1 MKYLNRIV
9 SLFLCCTIL
18 FNSVKIVDAAVPSIN
33 TDDIQIYSVPVRS
46 NECSDLENVT
56 FYGYDEKYYLA
67 VQDIADLARFR
78 LEEQETELV
87 LTQGVR
93 KITIEKDTG
102 HMTDINS
109 IDQGEIDMLEYNG
122 KWLCE
127 GVPMLQYLGAECN
140 LKDDKFDILM
150 PSFTIW
156 ESIMTNFTNYYVDMV
171 ELAGG
176 EFSYRLQYF
185 LDVFVN
191 NILAPLLN
199 SGTGHGFLAMED
211 DYYEAAL
218 YEILDVEINGYD
230 NVQTAGAEEKK
241 KINDFISECL
251 EGGSLTYDAAY
262 EMIDYYG
269 KYYFDNMIS
278 ELNALRQSNYRT
290 GNSELISK
298 LSSEI
303 KDQTY
308 KKSIMKMDMTTSKI
322 TFDVGIVALDAAY
335 TSYELMKYDDDTKN
349 LFARTINEDIIK
361 YTEYEELE
369 WKDIADKITRVLE
382 DNMAIAEEAICDSI
396 SDYTSNTI
404 QEQGIEYA
412 ISQFTTKA
420 GLYAL
425 AVQFGGLISSAI
437 FHDEYEAF
445 EADMNAI
452 FLSVIQNDVLELAS
466 RMVTKMDDQAL
477 ADNKFLVNLKDV
489 FLLYYRTIIAFTEN
503 IIISTE
509 EFSMKEGK
517 KEVLE
522 YFEAVGNY
530 AAGYLYNMT
539 NCKIVPIVNYSELKD
554 DMMGDY
560 IEDLNTTGI
569 KTGIYNDSEYE
580 PEGAYCIIVTD
591 CSEEE
596 IVFAVDK
603 MEPGGNYEYVTNLI
617 HGRIVDGTVNFS
629 WTDSWFNEGTGV
641 LRIGENELYLQMEEN
656 VRSDYNYSTLAPDG
670 ERTFIYSRAFS
681 EDERTHY
688 YEKLDKSE
696 EELSDDKQERNES
709 LSEEELQQ
717 RVVEHYTAEL
727 PEGDGGNY
735 VIFDSET
742 RQEGDVYYFV
752 LRYQMSDKEAEEA
765 IQNGK
770 TPSANRLAGQVKVDT
785 DTGEVSMDGENW
797 HLW

>member
-9 SLFLCCTIL
+9 AVFLCWSIL

-67 VQDIADLARFR
+67 IQDIADLARFK
-78 LEEQETELV
+78 LEEQKTELV

-156 ESIMTNFTNYYVDMV
+156 ESIMTDFTNYYVDMV

-199 SGTGHGFLAMED
+199 SDTGHGFLAMED

-218 YEILDVEINGYD
+218 YEILDVEINEYD

-251 EGGSLTYDAAY
+251 EGSLLTYNAAY
-262 EMIDYYG
+262 EMMDYYG
-269 KYYFDNMIS
+269 NYYLDNMILELDDMYQSSYRAGNSKLIS
-278 ELNALRQSNYRT
+278 ELS
-290 GNSELISK
+290 
-298 LSSEI
+298 
-303 KDQTY
+303 
-308 KKSIMKMDMTTSKI
+308 SKI
-322 TFDVGIVALDAAY
+322 NHQIFEQSVIQLDLNTAETTKDLLDVGKIALDAAK
-335 TSYELMKYDDDTKN
+335 TSYELMQYDDDTKN
-349 LFARTINEDIIK
+349 LFARAINEDVIK
-361 YTEYEELE
+361 YAEYEELE
-369 WKDIADKITRVLE
+369 WKDIADKITGVLS
-382 DNMAIAEEAICDSI
+382 DNTTIAEEAVCDSI
-396 SDYTSNTI
+396 SDYTCNVI

-412 ISQFTTKA
+412 ISQFTTQT
-420 GLYAL
+420 GLYSI
-425 AVQFGGLISSAI
+425 AVQFGGFITSAI

-452 FLSVIQNDVLELAS
+452 FLSVVQNDVLELAS
-466 RMVTKMDDQAL
+466 RMVTKMDGKTL

-509 EFSMKEGK
+509 EFAKKEGK
-517 KEVLE
+517 KEALE

-554 DMMGDY
+554 DIMGDC
-560 IEDLNTTGI
+560 IEELNTTGI

-603 MEPGGNYEYVTNLI
+603 VDPNGSYEYVTNLI

-641 LRIGENELYLQMEEN
+641 LRIGENELYLQMEET
-656 VRSDYNYSTLAPDG
+656 VQSDYNYSTLATDR
-670 ERTFIYSRAFS
+670 ERTFIYSRALS

-688 YEKLDKSE
+688 YEQLDQG
-696 EELSDDKQERNES
+696 DVKQKEN
-709 LSEEELQQ
+709 LSEEELMQKII
-717 RVVEHYTAEL
+717 EHYEAEL
-727 PEGDGGNY
+727 PEDDGGTY
-735 VIFDSET
+735 TIFEDEI
-742 RQEGDVYYFV
+742 RREGDIYSCI
-752 LRYQMSDKEAEEA
+752 LRYQMSEETGSEM
-765 IQNGK
+765 IKNGIV
-770 TPSANRLAGQVKVDT
+770 PSANRFTGVVEANIS
-785 DTGEVSMDGENW
+785 TGEVTMDTNDEIW
-797 HLW
+797 YLW

>member
-1 MKYLNRIV
+1 MVKYLNRIV
-9 SLFLCCTIL
+9 ALFLCCSLL

-46 NECSDLENVT
+46 NECPDLENVT
-56 FYGYDEKYYLA
+56 FYGYNEKYYLA
-67 VQDIADLARFR
+67 IQDIADLARFE
-78 LEEQETELV
+78 LKEQETELI

-230 NVQTAGAEEKK
+230 NVQTAGADVKK

-303 KDQTY
+303 QDQTY
-308 KKSIMKMDMTTSKI
+308 KQSIMKMDMDTSKI
-322 TFDVGIVALDAAY
+322 TKKFFDVGMVALDAAH

-349 LFARTINEDIIK
+349 LFARAINDDVIK
-361 YTEYEELE
+361 YAGNEEVE
-369 WKDIADKITRVLE
+369 WKDTADKITRVLE
-382 DNMAIAEEAICDSI
+382 DDMAIAEEAICDSI

-420 GLYAL
+420 GLYAI
-425 AVQFGGLISSAI
+425 AVQFSGLISSAI

-489 FLLYYRTIIAFTEN
+489 FLMYYRTIIAFTEN

-509 EFSMKEGK
+509 EFSRKEGK
-517 KEVLE
+517 KEALE

-554 DMMGDY
+554 DMMGNY
-560 IEDLNTTGI
+560 IDNLG
-569 KTGIYNDSEYE
+569 KAAVKPGYYNDSEYE
-580 PEGAYCIIVTD
+580 PADAYCIIVTD

-603 MEPGGNYEYVTNLI
+603 VDPNGSYEYVTNLI
-617 HGRIVDGTVNFS
+617 HGRIADGTVNFS
-629 WTDSWFNEGTGV
+629 WADSWSNEGTGV
-641 LRIGENELYLQMEEN
+641 LRIGEDELYLQMEET
-656 VRSDYNYSTLAPDG
+656 VHSDFNRSTLVTDR
-670 ERTFIYSRAFS
+670 ERTFVYSRALS

-688 YEKLDKSE
+688 YETLDQGDAEQE
-696 EELSDDKQERNES
+696 EN
-709 LSEEELQQ
+709 LSEAQLIQKII
-717 RVVEHYTAEL
+717 EHYESEL
-727 PEGDGGNY
+727 PEGDGGTY
-735 VIFDSET
+735 TIFDDEIW
-742 RQEGDVYYFV
+742 REGDIIECI
-752 LRYQMSDKEAEEA
+752 LRYRMSEEA
-765 IQNGK
+765 GSEMIENGVV
-770 TPSANRLAGQVKVDT
+770 PSANRYTGMVEANT
-785 DTGEVSMDGENW
+785 STGEVTMDTDDEIW
-797 HLW
+797 YLW

>member
-9 SLFLCCTIL
+9 ALFLCCSLL

-46 NECSDLENVT
+46 NECPDLENVT
-56 FYGYDEKYYLA
+56 FYGYNEKYYLA
-67 VQDIADLARFR
+67 IQDIADLARFE
-78 LEEQETELV
+78 LKEQETELV

-140 LKDDKFDILM
+140 LKDSKFDILM

-156 ESIMTNFTNYYVDMV
+156 ESIMTDFTNYYVDMV
-171 ELAGG
+171 EMAGG

-199 SGTGHGFLAMED
+199 SDTGHGFLAMED

-230 NVQTAGAEEKK
+230 NVQTAGSDVKK

-251 EGGSLTYDAAY
+251 EEGSVTYDAAY

-278 ELNALRQSNYRT
+278 ELKALQQSNYRT

-303 KDQTY
+303 TDQTY
-308 KKSIMKMDMTTSKI
+308 KQSIMKMDMDTSKI
-322 TFDVGIVALDAAY
+322 TTNFFDVGMVALDAAH

-349 LFARTINEDIIK
+349 LFARAINEDVIK
-361 YTEYEELE
+361 YAGYEELE
-369 WKDIADKITRVLE
+369 WKDVSDKITSDLE
-382 DNMAIAEEAICDSI
+382 DDMAIAEEAICDSI
-396 SDYTSNTI
+396 SDYTSNII
-404 QEQGIEYA
+404 QDQGIEYA

-420 GLYAL
+420 GLYMI
-425 AVQFGGLISSAI
+425 AVQFGGFITSKI
-437 FHDEYEAF
+437 FHDEFEAF

-452 FLSVIQNDVLELAS
+452 FLSVVQNDVLELAS
-466 RMVTKMDDQAL
+466 RMVTKMDDQAF
-477 ADNKFLVNLKDV
+477 ADDRFLVNLKDM

-509 EFSMKEGK
+509 EFSKIEGK
-517 KEVLE
+517 KEALE

-554 DMMGDY
+554 DIMDNY
-560 IEDLNTTGI
+560 IDNLG
-569 KTGIYNDSEYE
+569 KTAVKPGYYNDSEYE
-580 PEGAYCIIVTD
+580 PADAYCIIVTD

-603 MEPGGNYEYVTNLI
+603 VDPNGSFEYVTNLI
-617 HGRIVDGTVNFS
+617 HGKIIDGTVNFS

-641 LRIGENELYLQMEEN
+641 LRIGEDELYLQMEET
-656 VRSDYNYSTLAPDG
+656 VHSDFNYSTLVTDR
-670 ERTFIYSRAFS
+670 ERTFVYSRALS

-688 YEKLDKSE
+688 YENLDQDDAEQE
-696 EELSDDKQERNES
+696 EN
-709 LSEEELQQ
+709 LSEAQLIQKII
-717 RVVEHYTAEL
+717 EHYEAKL
-727 PEGDGGNY
+727 PEGDGGTY
-735 VIFDSET
+735 TILDDEIW
-742 RQEGDVYYFV
+742 QEGDCFKCI
-752 LRYQMSDKEAEEA
+752 LRYQMSEEA
-765 IQNGK
+765 GSEMIENGVV
-770 TPSANRLAGQVKVDT
+770 PSANRYTGTVET
-785 DTGEVSMDGENW
+785 NTSTGEVTMDTDDEIW
-797 HLW
+797 YLW